1 MSTVRYFLLA
11 VEIIGLCVFLLPIFV
26 DTINA
31 GNTIGILFFTALL
44 FVTALFDRVS
54 SFVGLAWRHAL
65 GKAVLIAAAVLIA
78 VFITLAVLLSALMIK
93 AQLNKPIGKTT
104 VIVLGCKVKG
114 DRPSRMLRYRLDEA
128 YDYLKDNK
136 NAVCIVSGGKGKDE
150 SISEAQCMFN
160 YLTSKD
166 ISADRVIMEDKS
178 TNTYQNITFS
188 KEIIKQRNLPENIT
202 IVTDGFHQYR
212 ASFIAKRC
220 KVKKSYSLSAK
231 TELFFL
237 PTYWVREWAA
247 ILYEW
252 VK

>member
-1 MSTVRYFLLA
+1 MSAVRYFLIA
-11 VEIIGLCVFLLPIFV
+11 FEIIGLCVFLLPIFV
-26 DTINA
+26 DTVNA
-31 GNTIGILFFTALL
+31 GNTIGVLFFTALL

-65 GKAVLIAAAVLIA
+65 GKAVLIAAAIIIAAFLI
-78 VFITLAVLLSALMIK
+78 LAVLLSVLMIK
-93 AQLNKPIGKTT
+93 AQLNNPVGDTT
-104 VIVLGCKVKG
+104 VVVLGCKVRG
-114 DRPSRMLRYRLDEA
+114 ERPSRMLRYRLDKACE
-128 YDYLKDNK
+128 YLKDNE
-136 NAVCIVSGGKGKDE
+136 NTACIVSGGKGKDE
-150 SISEAQCMFN
+150 AISEAQCMFN
-160 YLTSKD
+160 YLTNKGIPSN
-166 ISADRVIMEDKS
+166 RVIMEDKS
-178 TNTYQNITFS
+178 TNTYQNIAFS
-188 KEIIKQRNLPENIT
+188 KKIIKQRNLPENIT

-212 ASFIAKRC
+212 ASYIAKRC

>member
-1 MSTVRYFLLA
+1 MSAVRYFLIA
-11 VEIIGLCVFLLPIFV
+11 FEIIGLCVFLLPIFV
-26 DTINA
+26 DTVNA
-31 GNTIGILFFTALL
+31 GNTIGVLFFTALL

-65 GKAVLIAAAVLIA
+65 GKAVLIAAAIIIAAFLI
-78 VFITLAVLLSALMIK
+78 LAVLLSVLMIK
-93 AQLNKPIGKTT
+93 AQLNNPVGDTT
-104 VIVLGCKVKG
+104 VVVLGCKVRG
-114 DRPSRMLRYRLDEA
+114 ERPSRMLRYRLDKACE
-128 YDYLKDNK
+128 YLKDNE
-136 NAVCIVSGGKGKDE
+136 NTACIVSGGKGKDE
-150 SISEAQCMFN
+150 AISEAQCMFN
-160 YLTSKD
+160 YLTNKGIPSN
-166 ISADRVIMEDKS
+166 RVIMEDKS
-178 TNTYQNITFS
+178 TNTYQNIAFS

-212 ASFIAKRC
+212 ASYIAKRC